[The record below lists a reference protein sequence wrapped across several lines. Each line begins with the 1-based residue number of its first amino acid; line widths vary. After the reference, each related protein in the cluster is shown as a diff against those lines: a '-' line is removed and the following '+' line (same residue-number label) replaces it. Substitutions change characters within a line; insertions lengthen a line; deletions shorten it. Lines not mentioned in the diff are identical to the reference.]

1 MDDLRT
7 TLLSFSADDRKDLG
21 RFIQRQG
28 KAQKGRLDVRLFDL
42 LLQQREYTTDEL
54 LPRLYPDEPNPVAYY
69 ALRKR
74 LLSHITDFLLLRQRH
89 QDPTAAS
96 SVRGQL
102 TLAEYL
108 FEAGVG
114 RLAWSALRKAEK
126 LAAAHEQYELLNTVY
141 NLQIAQA
148 DSEHA
153 EDLEDIIRRRN
164 LNKKAADEEERAGIA
179 HSLIRRRLREA
190 RLRGRAGDA
199 FNAIIQE
206 VLREYDLQEAFARR
220 PSLLYR
226 LLAITRSAM
235 LARGD
240 FMSFTPFAIRCYHLM
255 ERRHGFT
262 PAHRYYQLG
271 LLYMIAHGLY
281 RSRHFDE
288 SIRYLAQLKDIL
300 YAEPR
305 SYFADFYPRYTFLL
319 AANYAFL
326 RRNKDSIRLLEDL
339 LKGRE
344 VSLSPRD
351 ELTARFGLGFHFFAE
366 GQFQKTNRML
376 MSIGRTDR
384 WCEQQMGLE
393 WVFMKNM
400 GEMLVQLEMGN
411 HDLALNRVRAIERSV
426 KERVAEG
433 TTAYQ
438 HVLTYLKLV
447 REIIDNPDVVKT
459 PEFVARVDQMPHALP
474 DDREDMQLL
483 SFFGWLR
490 ARIAGRPYYEVL
502 ITMTE
507 PDKKD
512 EPASSALGAGA
523 GTSAAGAPE

>member
-7 TLLSFSADDRKDLG
+7 TLLSFSADDRKELG

-28 KAQKGRLDVRLFDL
+28 KAQKGRLDVRLFEL

-54 LPRLYPDEPNPVAYY
+54 VPRLYPEEPNPVAYY

-89 QDPTAAS
+89 EDPTAAS

-108 FEAGVG
+108 FEAGVP
-114 RLAWSALRKAEK
+114 RLAWGALRKAEK
-126 LAAAHEQYELLNTVY
+126 LAHTHEQYELLNTVY

-153 EDLEDIIRRRN
+153 EELPAIIRRRN
-164 LNKKAADEEERAGIA
+164 LNKKCAEEEERAGIA
-179 HSLIRRRLREA
+179 HALIRQRLREA
-190 RLRGRAGDA
+190 RLRGRAGEA
-199 FNAIIQE
+199 FNAIIQD

-240 FMSFTPFAIRCYHLM
+240 FISFTPFAIRCYRLM
-255 ERRHGFT
+255 EKRHGFT
-262 PAHRYYQLG
+262 SAHRYYQLG

-281 RSRHFDE
+281 RSRKFDE
-288 SIRYLAQLKDIL
+288 SIGYLEQLKAVL
-300 YAEPR
+300 YTEPR
-305 SYFADFYPRYTFLL
+305 SYLADFYPKYTFLL

-326 RRNKDSIRLLEDL
+326 GRNKDSIQLLEEL

-344 VSLSPRD
+344 LALNSRD
-351 ELTARFGLGFHFFAE
+351 ELTARLGLGFHFFAE
-366 GQFQKTNRML
+366 GQYQKTNRVL

-384 WCEQQMGLE
+384 ACEQLMGLE
-393 WVFMKNM
+393 WVVMKNI

-411 HDLALNRVRAIERSV
+411 HDVALNRVRAIERSL
-426 KERVAEG
+426 KERVEEG
-433 TTAYQ
+433 AATY
-438 HVLTYLKLV
+438 HYVLTYLRLV
-447 REIIDNPDVVKT
+447 RDIIENPDVVKT
-459 PEFVARVDQMPHALP
+459 PEFVARVNQMPHALP
-474 DDREDMQLL
+474 GEREDLQVL

-490 ARIAGRPYYEVL
+490 ARIAGRPYYETL

-507 PDKKD
+507 P
-512 EPASSALGAGA
+512 EPRS
-523 GTSAAGAPE
+523 

>member
-7 TLLSFSADDRKDLG
+7 TLLSFSAEDRKELG

-42 LLQQREYTTDEL
+42 LLQSREYTTDEL
-54 LPRLYPDEPNPVAYY
+54 LPRLYPDDDEPNATAYY

-89 QDPTAAS
+89 HDPTAAS

-108 FEAGVG
+108 FEAGVH
-114 RLAWSALRKAEK
+114 RLAWGALRKAEK
-126 LAAAHEQYELLNTVY
+126 VAQAHEQYELLNTVY

-153 EDLEDIIRRRN
+153 EDLADIIRRRN
-164 LNKKAADEEERAGIA
+164 LNKKCAEEEERAGMA
-179 HSLIRRRLREA
+179 HALIRRRLREA
-190 RLRGRAGDA
+190 RLHGRAGEA
-199 FNAIIQE
+199 FNTIIQD

-255 ERRHGFT
+255 AKRHGFT

-281 RSRHFDE
+281 RSRRFDE
-288 SIRYLAQLKDIL
+288 SIGYLEQLKTVL

-305 SYFADFYPRYTFLL
+305 SYFADFYPKYTFLL

-326 RRNKDSIRLLEDL
+326 RRNKDSIQLLEDL

-344 VSLSPRD
+344 TALAPRD
-351 ELTARFGLGFHFFAE
+351 ELTARLGLGFHYFAE
-366 GQFQKTNRML
+366 GQYQKTNRVL
-376 MSIGRTDR
+376 MKIGRSDR

-393 WVFMKNM
+393 WVVMKNM
-400 GEMLVQLEMGN
+400 GEMLVQLEMDN
-411 HDLALNRVRAIERSV
+411 HDVALNRVRAIERGLR
-426 KERVAEG
+426 ERVEEG
-433 TTAYQ
+433 ASAYH
-438 HVLTYLKLV
+438 HVFTYLRLV
-447 REIIDNPDVVKT
+447 REIIENPEVVKT
-459 PEFVARVDQMPHALP
+459 PAFRQRVEEMPHALP
-474 DDREDMQLL
+474 EQREDLQVL

-502 ITMTE
+502 LAMSNE
-507 PDKKD
+507 Q
-512 EPASSALGAGA
+512 
-523 GTSAAGAPE
+523 

>member
-1 MDDLRT
+1 MDDLRA

-54 LPRLYPDEPNPVAYY
+54 LPRLYSDEPNPVAYY

-108 FEAGVG
+108 FEAGVP

-126 LAAAHEQYELLNTVY
+126 LAQNHEQYELLNTVY

-148 DSEHA
+148 DNEHA
-153 EDLEDIIRRRN
+153 EELTDIIRRRN
-164 LNKKAADEEERAGIA
+164 LNKKAAEEEERAGIA
-179 HSLIRRRLREA
+179 HALIRQRLREA

-199 FNAIIQE
+199 FNTIIQD

-240 FMSFTPFAIRCYHLM
+240 FISFTPFAIRCYHLM
-255 ERRHGFT
+255 EKRHGFT
-262 PAHRYYQLG
+262 SAHRYYQLG

-281 RSRHFDE
+281 RSRRFEE
-288 SIRYLAQLKDIL
+288 SIAYLDQLRAVL

-305 SYFADFYPRYTFLL
+305 SYFADFYPKYTFLL

-326 RRNKDSIRLLEDL
+326 RRNKDSIQLLEEL
-339 LKGRE
+339 LKSKE
-344 VSLSPRD
+344 VGLGARD
-351 ELTARFGLGFHFFAE
+351 ELTARLGLGFHYFAE
-366 GQFQKTNRML
+366 GQYQRTNRVL

-393 WVFMKNM
+393 WVVMKNI

-411 HDLALNRVRAIERSV
+411 HDLALNRVRAIERGL
-426 KERVAEG
+426 KERVEEG
-433 TTAYQ
+433 ATTY
-438 HVLTYLKLV
+438 HYVLTYLRLV
-447 REIIDNPDVVKT
+447 REIIENPDVVKS
-459 PEFVARVDQMPHALP
+459 PEFVARVDKMPLNLP
-474 DDREDMQLL
+474 EEREDLQVL

-502 ITMTE
+502 VTMTE
-507 PDKKD
+507 P
-512 EPASSALGAGA
+512 ETRGGPTAEGR
-523 GTSAAGAPE
+523 

>member
-7 TLLSFSADDRKDLG
+7 TLLSFPAEDRKDLG

-54 LPRLYPDEPNPVAYY
+54 VLRLYPDEPNPVAYY

-108 FEAGVG
+108 FEAGVP
-114 RLAWSALRKAEK
+114 RLAWGALRKSEK
-126 LAAAHEQYELLNTVY
+126 LALTHEQYELLNTVY

-153 EDLEDIIRRRN
+153 EDLTDIIRRRN
-164 LNKKAADEEERAGIA
+164 LNKKAAEEEERAGIA

-190 RLRGRAGDA
+190 RLRGRAGEA
-199 FNAIIQE
+199 FNTIIQE
-206 VLREYDLQEAFARR
+206 VLREYELQEAFARR

-240 FMSFTPFAIRCYHLM
+240 FVSFTPFAIRCYRLM
-255 ERRHGFT
+255 EQRHGFT

-288 SIRYLAQLKDIL
+288 SIAYLERLKTVL
-300 YAEPR
+300 YTEPR
-305 SYFADFYPRYTFLL
+305 SYFADFYPKYTFLL

-326 RRNKDSIRLLEDL
+326 RRNKDSIQLLEEL

-344 VSLSPRD
+344 TALSPRD
-351 ELTARFGLGFHFFAE
+351 ELTARLGLGFHYFAD
-366 GQFQKTNRML
+366 GQYQKTNRVL
-376 MSIGRTDR
+376 INIGHTDR

-411 HDLALNRVRAIERSV
+411 PDLALNRARAIERSL
-426 KERVAEG
+426 KERFAEG
-433 TTAYQ
+433 ATTYQ
-438 HVLTYLKLV
+438 HVLTYLRLV
-447 REIIDNPDVVKT
+447 REIIENPDVVKA
-459 PEFVARVDQMPHALP
+459 PEFVARVDQMPRALP
-474 DDREDMQLL
+474 EEREDLQVL

-490 ARIAGRPYYEVL
+490 ARIVGRPYYEVL

-507 PDKKD
+507 PEGRNNGPEAKPQR
-512 EPASSALGAGA
+512 PALPGA
-523 GTSAAGAPE
+523 